1 MNKST
6 ITLLI
11 KNNQDLIFKSKNSFV
26 IGKQKQKEKQLNNS
40 FSSNSV
46 KSQLT
51 WKSWHLCLDT
61 STEIGNNPKLSN
73 FIKLYFDLSSKGN
86 YLSSSSDQI
95 NLEKLTSGKF
105 SSILNLKKVNDIR
118 YINKFFETVNTIL
131 PNSGL
136 YLGKLITY
144 PYRRKAILKKYP
156 PVLNKI
162 IYFFD
167 YIFSRLLPKI
177 PISKK
182 IYYFL
187 TRGKGRVMSRAEMYG
202 RLYSCGFEIID
213 EKSINQFLFF
223 VAKKVR
229 EPYYD
234 KNPTYAPLISL
245 DRIGKNG
252 KIFKVYKLRTMH
264 PFSEYLQEYIYNRNK
279 LQEGGKIK
287 NDFRISP
294 VGRILRKFWLDEI
307 PMLINVFKGEM
318 KLVGVRPLS
327 KHFYSLYDTDL
338 QQKRIKY
345 KPGFIPPFY
354 VDLPKTMT
362 EIMESERK
370 YLDLYDKSP
379 IITDVKYFFMAFK
392 NVLFKGARSK

>member
-51 WKSWHLCLDT
+51 WESWHLCPDT

-73 FIKLYFDLSSKGN
+73 FIKLYFDLSSKAN

-95 NLEKLTSGKF
+95 NLEKLTPGKF

-162 IYFFD
+162 ILVFD

-234 KNPTYAPLISL
+234 KTPTYGPLISL

-252 KIFKVYKLRTMH
+252 KILKVYKLRTMH

-307 PMLINVFKGEM
+307 PMLINVFKGEI

-327 KHFYSLYDTDL
+327 KHFYSLYDKDL

-354 VDLPKTMT
+354 VDLPKTMN

>member
-1 MNKST
+1 MGF
-6 ITLLI
+6 LLI
-11 KNNQDLIFKSKNSFV
+11 RNEQDLIFKSENQSV
-26 IGKQKQKEKQLNNS
+26 LNRSKEKKSLNN
-40 FSSNSV
+40 FVSN
-46 KSQLT
+46 T
-51 WKSWHLCLDT
+51 TND
-61 STEIGNNPKLSN
+61 EIVNCPKLLN
-73 FIKLYFDLSSKGN
+73 FIKLYFDLSSKSN
-86 YLSSSSDQI
+86 YLTTNPDEI
-95 NLEKLTSGKF
+95 ILEKLTYGKF

-118 YINKFFETVNTIL
+118 YINKFFETINSIL

-144 PYRRKAILKKYP
+144 PHRRSAILKKYP
-156 PVLNKI
+156 PALNKI
-162 IYFFD
+162 IYFLD

-182 IYYFL
+182 IYFFL

-213 EKSINQFLFF
+213 EKSINQFLYF
-223 VAKKVR
+223 VAKKVK

-252 KIFKVYKLRTMH
+252 KIFKAYKLRTMH

-294 VGRILRKFWLDEI
+294 IGRILRKFWIDEI
-307 PMLINVFKGEM
+307 PMLLNVIKGEM

-327 KHFYSLYDTDL
+327 KHFYSLYDEDL
-338 QQKRIKY
+338 QQKRKKY

-370 YLDLYDKSP
+370 YLDLYDQSP
-379 IITDVKYFFMAFK
+379 FITDVKYFFKAFK